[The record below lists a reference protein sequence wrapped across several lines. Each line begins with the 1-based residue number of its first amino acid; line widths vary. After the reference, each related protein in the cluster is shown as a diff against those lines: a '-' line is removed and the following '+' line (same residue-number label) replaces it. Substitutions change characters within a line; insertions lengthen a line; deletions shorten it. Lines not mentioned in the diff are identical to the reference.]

1 MWNMDLEE
9 ILDVMGCKTRR
20 DILNFLRDEPRFV
33 SQISRELEVGQKAI
47 IEHLRAMEEV
57 GLLNSSFQ
65 KIERGRPRKYYGI
78 SRDIEFQIFISQG
91 TIRVKV
97 PGHQF
102 QELQSLEERARM
114 GEEVEDEL
122 ENLIEEYNQ
131 ATAHAEDLLKQ
142 INERKKALKKRTLNL
157 PVVAPDESTE

>member
-1 MWNMDLEE
+1 MDLEE

-20 DILNFLRDEPRFV
+20 DILQFLRDEPRFV

-47 IEHLRAMEEV
+47 IEHLRAMEEA

-91 TIRVKV
+91 IIRVKV
-97 PGHQF
+97 PGHEF
-102 QELQSLEERARM
+102 QELQKLEERHRM
-114 GEEVEDEL
+114 GEEVSDDL
-122 ENLIEEYNQ
+122 ENLIDEYNK
-131 ATAHAEDLLKQ
+131 ATAHAEDLLKK
-142 INERKKALKKRTLNL
+142 INERKSALKKRTLNL
-157 PVVAPDESTE
+157 PVIANEKSTE